1 MRLIVVLAG
10 LFGFFTVMIGSIVRE
25 KPLDTSI
32 INGIISALV
41 AGILFRWW
49 IKLWISSLEQ
59 VSRQGEISA
68 QKAQAEA
75 ESAESSSGSKPSEP
89 RRP

>member
-10 LFGFFTVMIGSIVRE
+10 AFGFFTVVIGSLAWE
-25 KPLDTSI
+25 KPLESSLV
-32 INGIISALV
+32 NGIVSALV

-68 QKAQAEA
+68 QQSQNEL
-75 ESAESSSGSKPSEP
+75 EQQSGSKPSES
-89 RRP
+89 RRT

>member
-10 LFGFFTVMIGSIVRE
+10 TFGFFTVLIGSLAWE
-25 KPLDTSI
+25 KPLETSLV
-32 INGIISALV
+32 NGIISALV

-68 QKAQAEA
+68 QQTQNEA
-75 ESAESSSGSKPSEP
+75 EQQSGSKPSEP